1 MCILA
6 VNVYIYF
13 WKDVVYILLFIFLFE
28 TWRANLIVAFDIS
41 LIYKANKET
50 NL

>member
-6 VNVYIYF
+6 VTVYIY
-13 WKDVVYILLFIFLFE
+13 VVYILLFIFLFE